1 MSLDSTYR
9 KFTGSLTIVVML
21 WNIVGWLGFG
31 LILNHTHT
39 HHEGNYCD
47 ITFCTCEV
55 EEAGDVCTCHHHEMQ
70 TQDKH
75 SDSSHHDKECY
86 FSLPHDSNTSTTQ
99 ALIII
104 SKFNALYVSSENLS
118 IPVDTHQFQTE
129 RKAHLLAGAIPD
141 LLRPP
146 RV

>member
-1 MSLDSTYR
+1 MSLNSTYHR
-9 KFTGSLTIVVML
+9 ITGFATLMVLL

-31 LILNHTHT
+31 FVLNHAHT
-39 HHEGNYCD
+39 HHDGNYCE

-55 EEAGDVCTCHHHEMQ
+55 EEAGDVCTCHHQEMQ

-75 SDSSHHDKECY
+75 SDTHDQHEECY
-86 FSLPHDSNTSTTQ
+86 FSLPHDSNTSSTQ
-99 ALIII
+99 ALIVV
-104 SKFNALYVSSENLS
+104 SKFNALHLNSENLS
-118 IPVDTHQFQTE
+118 IPLDNHEFQAE
-129 RKAHLLAGAIPD
+129 QQAHLLSGTIPD

>member
-1 MSLDSTYR
+1 MA
-9 KFTGSLTIVVML
+9 

-39 HHEGNYCD
+39 HHEGSFCE

-55 EEAGDVCTCHHHEMQ
+55 DEAGDVCTCHHHDMQ

-75 SDSSHHDKECY
+75 ADSPHHGEDCY
-86 FSLPHDSNTSTTQ
+86 FSLPHNSNTSTTQ
-99 ALIII
+99 ALVML
-104 SKFNALYVSSENLS
+104 SKINAFFLNSENLNF
-118 IPVDTHQFQTE
+118 PANTHEFQTE
-129 RKAHLLAGAIPD
+129 QEAHLLTGAVPD